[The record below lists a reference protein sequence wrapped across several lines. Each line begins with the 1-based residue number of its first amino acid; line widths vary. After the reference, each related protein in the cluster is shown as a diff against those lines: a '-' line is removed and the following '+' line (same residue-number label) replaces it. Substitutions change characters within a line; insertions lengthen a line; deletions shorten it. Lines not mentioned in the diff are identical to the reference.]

1 MKRSGCER
9 LFLALAW
16 LVLLSGCGKSSRPP
30 VSPLPERNLAARPWQ
45 GCVLPRAPEGAC
57 EGRWGN
63 TRIACNPDR
72 FLDPHGRNNPP
83 PRLFQARSHPW
94 TENRVHVQENRG
106 GPLRPSRVDLDR
118 ESGPLPWRRL
128 NLELRVERLCGV
140 NEAR

>member
-45 GCVLPRAPEGAC
+45 GCLLPRAPEGAC

-72 FLDPHGRNNPP
+72 FLDP
-83 PRLFQARSHPW
+83 
-94 TENRVHVQENRG
+94 
-106 GPLRPSRVDLDR
+106 
-118 ESGPLPWRRL
+118 
-128 NLELRVERLCGV
+128 ERFAF
-140 NEAR
+140 EPDSAP